1 MNMTVAPAPGFPVSN
16 TQWEQLQ
23 SLAHSLSPEQA
34 LWASG
39 YFAGVGHALRSSTS
53 VLAGA
58 AIAGV
63 PDLAPAAGGEARN
76 LTILYGSETGNS
88 ADLARRVKTQA
99 EARGLKTALADMAG
113 YKTRQLKDE
122 QDLLVVVSTHGEGD
136 APEPA
141 AEFFEFLFSRK
152 APRLSGIR
160 FAVLGLGDST
170 YEHFCGAA
178 RRVDER
184 LLELGAERLADRIDC
199 DVDYE
204 DPAAAWVE
212 ETLAGLA
219 AKATAAASVTASAFV
234 HVPPV
239 AGGYDKRRPFIAP
252 VIENIVITGRGSS
265 KETRHIELSL
275 EGSGLSYRPGDALGI
290 VPRNDGRLIDRLLS
304 AAGLNPSDA
313 IEVKAQKATL
323 ADALSSH
330 FEITALTP
338 RFIEHWAG
346 LSGASELSGLL
357 GADQRSELTAYMG
370 RNHIVDI
377 LEAFPVKGLTAADF
391 AAGLRTLQPRLYS
404 IASSSSLAEDEVHLT
419 VSTLRYDLNGSQ
431 RGGVASTHLAAL
443 TQEDATIPVYIQ
455 ENPHFR
461 LPEDPHRPVIMIGAG
476 TGVAPYRA
484 FLQEREASDA
494 SSPAWL
500 FFGERNFRTD
510 FLYQVEWQRHLD
522 EGRLSRLDLAFSR
535 DQAEKTYVHH
545 RMREQGRDLYDWL
558 ENGAH
563 VYVCGDAEGL
573 APDVHRALTEIVAE
587 QGRVGAEEADAYI
600 RNLQRDGRYQRDVY

>member
-39 YFAGVGHALRSSTS
+39 YFAGISHALRGSTS
-53 VLAGA
+53 VFAGT

-63 PDLAPAAGGEARN
+63 PDLATVAGSEIRH

-88 ADLARRVKTQA
+88 TDLARRVKVQA
-99 EARGLKTALADMAG
+99 EAKGLKVTLADMAG

-122 QDLLVVVSTHGEGD
+122 QDLLVIVSTHGEGD

-141 AEFFEFLFSRK
+141 AAFFEFLFSRK
-152 APRLSGIR
+152 APKLAGIR

-178 RRVDER
+178 KRLDER

-204 DPAAAWVE
+204 DPAAGWAA

-219 AKATAAASVTASAFV
+219 VKAASASVAASPLTNV
-234 HVPPV
+234 APV
-239 AGGYDKRRPFIAP
+239 AGGHDKRHPFIAP
-252 VIENIVITGRGSS
+252 VVENIVITGRGSS

-275 EGSGLSYRPGDALGI
+275 EGSGLSYRPGDALGV

-313 IEVKAQKATL
+313 IEVKTQKATL

-338 RFIEHWAG
+338 RFVEHWAK

-357 GADQRSELTAYMG
+357 GEGKRGQLTAYMN
-370 RNHIVDI
+370 RNHIIDI
-377 LEAFPVKGLTAADF
+377 VEAFPVKGLSAADL

-404 IASSSSLAEDEVHLT
+404 IASSASLAEDEVHLT
-419 VSTLRYDLNGSQ
+419 VSTLRYNLNGSR
-431 RGGVASTHLAAL
+431 RGGVASTHLATL
-443 TQEDATIPVYIQ
+443 TEDDATIPVYVQ

-461 LPEDPHRPVIMIGAG
+461 LPHDPDRPIIMIGAG

-484 FLQEREASDA
+484 FLQEREANDT

-510 FLYQVEWQRHLD
+510 FLYQIEWQRHLD

-573 APDVHRALTEIVAE
+573 APDVHRALTDIVAE
-587 QGRVGAEEADAYI
+587 QGRVSAEAAETYI
-600 RNLQRDGRYQRDVY
+600 NNLQRDGRYQRDVY

>member
-34 LWASG
+34 HWASG
-39 YFAGVGHALRSSTS
+39 YFAGVGQALRSSTS
-53 VLAGA
+53 ILPSA
-58 AIAGV
+58 AVAGV
-63 PDLAPAAGGEARN
+63 PDRAAVTGSAAPS

-99 EARGLKTALADMAG
+99 EAKGIKVAVADMAG

-122 QDLLVVVSTHGEGD
+122 QDLLLVVSTHGEGD

-141 AEFFEFLFSRK
+141 AEFFEFLFGRK
-152 APRLSGIR
+152 APKLAGIR

-178 RRVDER
+178 KRLDER
-184 LLELGAERLADRIDC
+184 FLELGAERLADRIDC

-204 DPAAAWVE
+204 DPAASWVE
-212 ETLAGLA
+212 QTLAGLA
-219 AKATAAASVTASAFV
+219 AKAASASIAAAPFA

-239 AGGYDKRRPFIAP
+239 VGGYDKRRPFLAP

-275 EGSGLSYRPGDALGI
+275 EGSGLSYRPGDALGV
-290 VPRNDGRLIDRLLS
+290 VPRNDGRLIDRLL
-304 AAGLNPSDA
+304 ATAGLNPSDA
-313 IEVKAQKATL
+313 IEIKAQPATL

-338 RFIEHWAG
+338 RFIEHWAK

-357 GADQRSELTAYMG
+357 GEGRRGELTAYMG
-370 RNHIVDI
+370 RNHIVD
-377 LEAFPVKGLTAADF
+377 LVEAFPVKGLTAADL

-404 IASSSSLAEDEVHLT
+404 IASSANLAEDEVHMT

-431 RGGVASTHLAAL
+431 RGGVASTHLATL
-443 TQEDATIPVYIQ
+443 TEEDATLPVYIQ

-461 LPEDPHRPVIMIGAG
+461 LPENPDRPVIMIGAG

-587 QGRVGAEEADAYI
+587 QARVGAEEADAYI
-600 RNLQRDGRYQRDVY
+600 RYLQRDGRYQRDVY